1 MLRNMN
7 SIYKNKRESSLK

>member
-1 MLRNMN
+1 MLRNTN